1 MTQILQMLVFAA
13 AIAGLI
19 RFGFYRDKQEHS
31 PKVDSEDPQQSIDF
45 SGPNEHHHEHRGAAM
60 SRLS

>member
-1 MTQILQMLVFAA
+1 VTQILQMLVFAA

-45 SGPNEHHHEHRGAAM
+45 SGPNLDYKELTKAA
-60 SRLS
+60 